1 MPYYAFAADLGG
13 TKCSAAVIDQKGR
26 IIAHEVVPVDL
37 SSPSGPVLQIRQ
49 LAKSLAGTKSPKEM
63 FAAAAVAVPGLARP
77 SGTVWAPNLPGWEQ
91 MPLASRLKKSLGIPV
106 VVESDRNAA
115 VLGECWRGAA
125 QGRSDAI
132 VLIIGTGIGAGI
144 LSGGRIIRGAHELS
158 GCAGWLV
165 VSGLDSANG
174 KRIGE
179 LESLTAGPAIAR
191 MAQQRIRDG
200 EQSVL
205 SELANVTAY
214 DVAAAARRADPVAIA
229 VFREMGRLLGRGIA
243 NLVSL
248 LDPEIV
254 VIGGGMAGASDLYLD
269 DLKKSMLE
277 YAQPIAVKQVKIA
290 VSRLGDKVNL
300 LGCARLAWEAAGAP
314 RLRTFVDTDRA
325 ETSLRARV

>member
-1 MPYYAFAADLGG
+1 VPYYAFAADLGG

-26 IIAHEVVPVDL
+26 IVAHEVVPVDL

-49 LAKSLAGTKSPKEM
+49 LAKDLAGAKSPKEM

-106 VVESDRNAA
+106 VVESDRNTA

-144 LSGGRIIRGAHELS
+144 LSGGRIVRGAHELS

-165 VSGLDSANG
+165 VSGMDSVNG
-174 KRIGE
+174 KRVGE

-191 MAQQRIRDG
+191 MAQQRLREGQESI
-200 EQSVL
+200 L
-205 SELANVTAY
+205 SGLSTITAY
-214 DVAAAARRADPVAIA
+214 DVAAAARRGDSLAIE

-254 VIGGGMAGASDLYLD
+254 VIGGGMAGASDLYLP
-269 DLKKSMLE
+269 DLKQTMVD
-277 YAQPIAVKQVKIA
+277 YAQPLAVKQVKVA

-314 RLRTFVDTDRA
+314 RLRTFAFSERL
-325 ETSLRARV
+325 ESNLRPRI